1 MNNVFENFYWH
12 SAIGMD
18 EELNVDENFVVRM
31 ANTDENVGNFIKA
44 GDSLL
49 IHKTTQAL
57 WKITD
62 DNASIEPVFGSDIL
76 TEDEINNWQG

>member
-1 MNNVFENFYWH
+1 MDNVFENFYWH

-18 EELNVDENFVVRM
+18 EELNMNKNFAVKM
-31 ANTDENVGNFIKA
+31 ANTEDNIGSFIKA

-57 WKITD
+57 WRITD
-62 DNASIEPVFGSDIL
+62 DKSSIEPVFGSDIL